1 MFSLVGLILRL
12 SLEKIFSFNFLKKW
26 LSCVIIILHTKS
38 ISYYAWNWSKF
49 VCAVWCSGGVVVVD
63 VLAYYIVQL
72 MLKLN
77 NFEYTLVLGLQY
89 GKALLMLFEF
99 RFLKFQQIE
108 FCLMYSSVS

>member
-12 SLEKIFSFNFLKKW
+12 SLE
-26 LSCVIIILHTKS
+26 

-77 NFEYTLVLGLQY
+77 NFEYTLVLGLQVSVGDKQY
-89 GKALLMLFEF
+89 GKALILLGHFEF
-99 RFLKFQQIE
+99 RFFHISQ
-108 FCLMYSSVS
+108 C